1 MNVSTTVKTMIFR
14 YSFSFLTKQRHVLM
28 IKNERI
34 VKYSLNGS
42 MSCNIIKIGMS
53 HQCKFGQNALTHNV
67 IIIYI
72 SLG

>member
-1 MNVSTTVKTMIFR
+1 MNVSTTVKTMISR

-28 IKNERI
+28 IKNELI

-53 HQCKFGQNALTHNV
+53 RQCKFGQNALTHNV